1 MEDSRKT
8 KRGSDSGEATL
19 RPRARIMRTLGDELI
34 SSEMVAVIE
43 LVKNAYDA
51 DATRV
56 LVRLREPLE
65 RGEGSIEVIDDGHGM
80 TLDTVLGTYLEP
92 ATSFRRDHVRSE
104 ELGRAVT
111 GEKGIGRFAVSRL
124 ANELELVSRRPGAPT
139 EVRVLFDWSRFD
151 DPKAYLDE
159 VDLAWEV
166 AEPRDIAPGG
176 LIEALWGG
184 EVESPPAERLERGT
198 VLQMRGLREHWG
210 RSELEALRTGLGRLV
225 SPFLYEKQIDRAD
238 RFVILMEAPEAFA
251 ELSGPI
257 EPPESL
263 QSPHYVLKGR
273 VEGDGSY
280 DLSITLPGS
289 EEPVRRKARA
299 RFDDHDP
306 QSGPFEVELRVWDR
320 DQGSMQELGQ
330 QVGRSTAEVRRDLN
344 RAAGVSVYRDGFRV
358 LPYGEPGNDWLNLDA
373 RRVQNPTMRLS
384 NNQIVGFVLAS
395 QESNPNLRDQ
405 TNREGLIHNQA
416 YEDLMVQLRAIIAE
430 LEDLRYQAR
439 RPERDAARSPG
450 QGALFA
456 GLDLASVRDYVAEKY
471 PQDRA
476 LAGLVG
482 ETQKAIEHDVER
494 AQEIIVRYRR
504 LATLGQLIDKVLHD
518 GRAPLAKMG
527 NQATLGLRDIS
538 RRDDGDCEEVLGGV
552 GKNLETIRTQHDVL
566 ATVFRRIEPF
576 GGRRRGRPAEIAVEE
591 VLADSFGVLESDV
604 KRTGVELSLPVTQ
617 TKVTIDRA
625 ELQEVI
631 VNLIDNSLYWLRD
644 VPKADRR
651 IEATVDRDSSGA
663 VVIVFSDSGPGVP
676 DDAQEHIFDPYY
688 TRKPDGVGLGLS
700 IAGEIVDEYY
710 GGDLELLASG
720 PLPGATFR
728 ITLRRR
734 V

>member
-1 MEDSRKT
+1 MNGDNDNIN
-8 KRGSDSGEATL
+8 GDSGSANL

-56 LVRLREPLE
+56 LVRLQEPLE
-65 RGEGSIEVIDDGHGM
+65 RDEGGIDVVDDGHGM
-80 TLDTVLGTYLEP
+80 TLDTVLGAYLEP
-92 ATSFRRDHVRSE
+92 ATSFRRDNVRSE

-124 ANELELVSRRPGAPT
+124 ANELELVSRRPGAAT
-139 EVRVLFDWSRFD
+139 ETRVLFDWRRFD
-151 DPKAYLDE
+151 DPKAYLDQ
-159 VDLAWEV
+159 VDLAWER
-166 AEPRDIAPGG
+166 AEPRDVAPGG
-176 LIEALWGG
+176 LIESLWAGDADA
-184 EVESPPAERLERGT
+184 PPAARLERGT
-198 VLQMRGLREHWG
+198 ILQMRGLRAHWG
-210 RSELEALRTGLGRLV
+210 RTELEELRTGLARLV
-225 SPFLYEKQIDRAD
+225 SPFHYEEGIDRAD
-238 RFVILMEAPEAFA
+238 RFSIWMEAPEAFA
-251 ELSGPI
+251 DLSGQI

-273 VEGDGSY
+273 VEADGSY
-280 DLSITLPGS
+280 DLTIGLPGQ
-289 EEPVRRKARA
+289 EEPVRRQSKARFED
-299 RFDDHDP
+299 RDP
-306 QSGPFEVELRVWDR
+306 QSGPFDVELRVWDR
-320 DQGSMQELGQ
+320 DRIAMEELGN
-330 QVGRSTAEVRRDLN
+330 QVGRSTTEVRRDLD

-395 QESNPNLRDQ
+395 GEANPRLRDQ

-416 YEDLMVQLRAIIAE
+416 YDDLKLELKAIIGE

-439 RPERDAARSPG
+439 RKKPDRAPRTG
-450 QGALFA
+450 QGSLFS
-456 GLDLASVRDYVAEKY
+456 GFDLAPIREYVAEKY
-471 PQDRA
+471 PQDRD
-476 LAGLVG
+476 LATLVG
-482 ETQKAIEHDVER
+482 ATQQTIEKDVER

-527 NQATLGLRDIS
+527 NQAALGLRDIS
-538 RRDDGDCEEVLGGV
+538 RRDGGDCEELVDGLGS
-552 GKNLETIRTQHDVL
+552 NLTTIRTQHDVL

-576 GGRRRGRPAEIAVEE
+576 GGRRRGRPAEVTIEEIIAD
-591 VLADSFGVLESDV
+591 AFGVLESDIERIGAEV
-604 KRTGVELSLPVTQ
+604 ILPTTK
-617 TKVTIDRA
+617 TKVTVDRA
-625 ELQEVI
+625 ELQEVL
-631 VNLIDNSLYWLRD
+631 VNLIDNSTYWLAE
-644 VPKADRR
+644 VPDADRR
-651 IEATVDRDSSGA
+651 IRVSVDRASSGE
-663 VVIVFSDSGPGVP
+663 VDIIFSDSGPGIP
-676 DDAQEHIFDPYY
+676 EDAQEHIFDPYY
-688 TRKPDGVGLGLS
+688 SRKPDGVGLGLS